1 MLAVRVGIIS
11 LVKSF
16 RHLAGYRQA
25 PAEVDSA
32 ASVRAGIEFGECRGM
47 AKRMN
52 TVVTDD
58 LDGSSAAEAVSFS
71 FDGLAYEID
80 LGPANR
86 QRMQK
91 ALQPFIDA
99 GRRAGRRKPSRGAST
114 RLKAAAIRAWAKD
127 EGLDV
132 AERGRISADVVR
144 KYNAAH

>member
-1 MLAVRVGIIS
+1 
-11 LVKSF
+11 
-16 RHLAGYRQA
+16 
-25 PAEVDSA
+25 
-32 ASVRAGIEFGECRGM
+32 M

-91 ALQPFIDA
+91 ALEPFIVA
-99 GRRAGRRKPSRGAST
+99 GRRVGRRKPSRSASA
-114 RLKAAAIRAWAKD
+114 RLKAATIRAWAKD
-127 EGLDV
+127 EGLNV